1 MGNQEGGMGW
11 EEKGL
16 NQIKGM
22 MHTARET
29 DCGFSI
35 CLEDIPNHENDVIKI
50 LYHYIQH
57 MYELTNQLLTFKRM
71 SSQVFQ

>member
-1 MGNQEGGMGW
+1 
-11 EEKGL
+11 
-16 NQIKGM
+16 

-35 CLEDIPNHENDVIKI
+35 RLEDIPNHENDVIKI
-50 LYHYIQH
+50 LYHYVQH
-57 MYELTNQLLTFKRM
+57 MYELTNQLLSFKRM